1 MSSGMDMSD
10 LLALFME
17 EAEEQLVKLDDGL
30 LQLEKDPGNIEILK
44 EVFRAAHTLKGS
56 SGTMGLSEIAGL
68 THVMENLLD
77 LLRSGT
83 HTATPE
89 AIDLLL
95 EGTDDLRT
103 LLGQLSRS
111 ETMNV
116 DTAALVENL
125 RAMCAAGSNA
135 EPVKIA
141 AESASVSSTIAAPA
155 NGIAL
160 KLKIADDCLMPG
172 VRAFMIYNALCDYGQ
187 VISADPPQENID
199 DLIAGQEINIVF
211 EPNTESSDQSV
222 LDAIGR
228 LSEIQVLDHR
238 LAGEGEAPAEP
249 QTDIRASDVSCF
261 GILMPKP
268 IAENGIALKV
278 KIAQNCF
285 MPGVRAFMLYN
296 ALIDLGQV
304 ISANPPQ
311 DNIDDLIAGQEINV
325 VFELNADTTEQNIL
339 DAIAGLCEVELLEH
353 KFLNESEPV
362 AKSQCSG
369 AISDAPVVPEA
380 TIAAKAIQ
388 TVRVGVDRLD
398 TLMNLVAELVI
409 DRTRMNQIGNAL
421 NLKYENE
428 DLCQGLNETGV
439 HIGRVVTE
447 LQEHIMK
454 VRLLPVEQVFSR
466 FPRMVRDLSRKAG
479 KDVELVLEGQ
489 ETELDR
495 SILEDI
501 VDPLTHLLRNALDHG
516 VETSEERKAAGK
528 SAKSRVILAAMQE
541 ENRIIIEVRDDGHGI
556 SIEKVKAAALK
567 KGTVS
572 EETLSHM
579 SDEDALQL
587 IFASGVSTAEKVT
600 DISGRGVGMDV
611 VRSNI
616 QGLSGSVEVHTEL
629 GKGTRFRINLPLTLA
644 IIQSLVIGVCDKV
657 YVIPLSAVV
666 ETFRCR
672 AEDMHSIDGHPAI
685 NFRGS
690 VLHLVKLSD
699 VFGIKSVNGIT
710 LRCGDVRIRDCG
722 RTNNKSDSDDWITF
736 VVVRTGGLKI
746 GLIVDRLIGEQ
757 EVVIKPLG
765 AFFGD
770 IDGIAGATILGDG
783 AVALIIDVGSLGSI
797 FNRRKL
803 ERVA

>member
-17 EAEEQLVKLDDGL
+17 EAEEQLLKLDDGL
-30 LQLEKDPGNIEILK
+30 LQLEKEPDNIELLK

-56 SGTMGLSEIAGL
+56 SGTMGLTDIAGL

-95 EGTDDLRT
+95 EGTDNLRT
-103 LLGQLSRS
+103 LLGQVSRG
-111 ETMNV
+111 ETMNL
-116 DTAALVENL
+116 DTEALVENL
-125 RAMCAAGSNA
+125 RAMCAAGNNA
-135 EPVKIA
+135 PPAKIA
-141 AESASVSSTIAAPA
+141 TESASPVSAIAAPA
-155 NGIAL
+155 SGIAL

-172 VRAFMIYNALCDYGQ
+172 VRAFMIYNSLSEYGQ
-187 VISADPPQENID
+187 VISSDPPQENID

-211 EPNTESSDQSV
+211 EPNAESSDQSV

-228 LSEIQVLDHR
+228 LSEVQMLEHR

-249 QTDIRASDVSCF
+249 QTDVSESEVASSA
-261 GILMPKP
+261 G
-268 IAENGIALKV
+268 NGIALKV
-278 KIAQNCF
+278 KIADGCF

-296 ALIDLGQV
+296 AITELGKV

-311 DNIDDLIAGQEINV
+311 DNIDDLIAGQEINF
-325 VFELNADTTEQNIL
+325 VFELNADTNEQNIL
-339 DAIAGLCEVELLEH
+339 DAIAGLCEIELLEH
-353 KFLNESEPV
+353 KFLTQSEPATEIAQEITQADLSSPAV
-362 AKSQCSG
+362 AEASPAAVAPKSDS
-369 AISDAPVVPEA
+369 PNVETTV
-380 TIAAKAIQ
+380 AAKAIQ

-516 VETSEERKAAGK
+516 VENPEDRKAAGK
-528 SAKSRVILAAMQE
+528 PAKAKVILAAMQE

-556 SIEKVKAAALK
+556 SIEKVKAAALR
-567 KGTVS
+567 KGTIS
-572 EETLSHM
+572 EETLAHM
-579 SDEDALQL
+579 TDDEALQL
-587 IFASGVSTAEKVT
+587 IFASGVSTAEKIT

-644 IIQSLVIGVCDKV
+644 IIQSLVTGVADKV

-666 ETFRCR
+666 ETFRCH
-672 AEDMHSIDGHPAI
+672 ADDMHSIDGHPAI

-699 VFGIKSVNGIT
+699 VFGIKSENGKT
-710 LRCGDVRIRDCG
+710 LG
-722 RTNNKSDSDDWITF
+722 RSGSDDWITF

-783 AVALIIDVGSLGSI
+783 CVALIIDVGSLGSL

-803 ERVA
+803 DRVA